1 MYLKE
6 SVRIIHH
13 FVSGNPVEASQGLC
27 LGISGGIPKI
37 VPGSIR
43 HLIRARDAQAI
54 RCTLSVL
61 SVFRIMKVR
70 SILKLDTITG
80 PFTGVTET
88 MPVYELKKVVTL
100 LTTSFGHLK
109 VERSK
114 FIPLNSAGPNF
125 NPSILGLSLDALGFK
140 NEPSVLEA
148 FKIYASRTDNV

>member
-1 MYLKE
+1 
-6 SVRIIHH
+6 
-13 FVSGNPVEASQGLC
+13 
-27 LGISGGIPKI
+27 
-37 VPGSIR
+37 
-43 HLIRARDAQAI
+43 
-54 RCTLSVL
+54 
-61 SVFRIMKVR
+61 MKVR

-114 FIPLNSAGPNF
+114 FIPLNSAGPNS
-125 NPSILGLSLDALGFK
+125 NPSILGLSLDALGFR